1 MKKVF
6 EDMREQINSTDI
18 NVFGTAVLLQQLYY
32 GKVDYKTFRR
42 IIKKINRINRK
53 QKELR
58 KEK

>member
-6 EDMREQINSTDI
+6 EDMREQINNTDI

-53 QKELR
+53 QKKSG
-58 KEK
+58 KEN